1 MGWKTEPNENV
12 RAAFPGHY
20 WFHKYDGRPHFM
32 WDDIEVSE
40 QEFRR
45 HVDAGSLARVD
56 TALRVL
62 RSGGEGAP

>member
-1 MGWKTEPNENV
+1 MAWKTEPNENV
-12 RAAFPGHY
+12 RAAAPAHY

-45 HVDAGSLARVD
+45 HVNASSLARVD
-56 TALRVL
+56 AALRIMK
-62 RSGGEGAP
+62 SGGDGAP